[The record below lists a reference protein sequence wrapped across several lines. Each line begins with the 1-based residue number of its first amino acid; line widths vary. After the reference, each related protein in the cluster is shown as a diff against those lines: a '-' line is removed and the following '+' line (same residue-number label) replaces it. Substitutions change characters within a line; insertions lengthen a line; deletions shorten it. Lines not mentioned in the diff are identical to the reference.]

1 MAIVTYTLEVGTELT
16 PEQKLAIKAEL
27 EEAAKYPIVY
37 DEDCPKLT
45 EEQLAQFR
53 PINGMTWEERAV
65 LMEEAYQNGTLE
77 RPRPEDFF
85 EEQPIEAMEK
95 ALP

>member
-1 MAIVTYTLEVGTELT
+1 MAIVTHIHTAGTKPT
-16 PEQKLAIKAEL
+16 PEQIARIR
-27 EEAAKYPIVY
+27 EAAKYPIVY

-77 RPRPEDFF
+77 RPRPEDFL

-95 ALP
+95 ALS